1 MHKNYTVR
9 ANSLVAFLKT
19 HVVLLHRVP
28 VSILTESIHCGF
40 LSFTHQVVSESFV
53 TPWIAAC
60 QSPLSKGFPRQ
71 EYWSGLPFPSPRDFP
86 DPGIKPGHLHCR
98 WILYCVNRQGSPS
111 ERCLLSA

>member
-86 DPGIKPGHLHCR
+86 DPGIKLVSPTLASRFFTAEPPGK
-98 WILYCVNRQGSPS
+98 P
-111 ERCLLSA
+111 